1 MSAGR
6 SSTGISPR
14 PMLMGAPRNALRAF
28 NAGVSL
34 SCLCI
39 LAHRLLHLFRGL
51 VLSLT
56 CLVGVPSCGLATGS
70 WRTGRPAPH
79 RQIVSVC
86 LMLPEGFLCQ
96 GGFSPRHRQL
106 WGIGGTVRRR
116 VRRLHPHQG
125 EPAGYGTALTSWAS
139 RLTPT
144 ANWSPSMTDIR
155 CQRIRKNFFA
165 GLRAKSSCSRRQP
178 ERSRRPDLP
187 DFLPPKSWKQNWMD
201 LPPTRPLC
209 KRNFAK
215 YGGRKRNMTP
225 SARMWTHCWKGLMSR
240 IKNIDEST

>member
-1 MSAGR
+1 MAAGR

-14 PMLMGAPRNALRAF
+14 PILMGAPRNALRAF

-96 GGFSPRHRQL
+96 GTIRLCQPVKAYRFQYAFTERQIAHNGKRGKGTRSPHGL
-106 WGIGGTVRRR
+106 KD
-116 VRRLHPHQG
+116 
-125 EPAGYGTALTSWAS
+125 Y
-139 RLTPT
+139 PT
-144 ANWSPSMTDIR
+144 
-155 CQRIRKNFFA
+155 
-165 GLRAKSSCSRRQP
+165 
-178 ERSRRPDLP
+178 
-187 DFLPPKSWKQNWMD
+187 
-201 LPPTRPLC
+201 
-209 KRNFAK
+209 
-215 YGGRKRNMTP
+215 
-225 SARMWTHCWKGLMSR
+225 
-240 IKNIDEST
+240 

>member
-39 LAHRLLHLFRGL
+39 LAHRLPRLFRGL

-70 WRTGRPAPH
+70 WRTGRPAQR

-86 LMLPEGFLCQ
+86 LIL
-96 GGFSPRHRQL
+96 HR
-106 WGIGGTVRRR
+106 R
-116 VRRLHPHQG
+116 P
-125 EPAGYGTALTSWAS
+125 PAGLSLSRSYNGTPRGKGNTQRPAL
-139 RLTPT
+139 
-144 ANWSPSMTDIR
+144 D
-155 CQRIRKNFFA
+155 Q
-165 GLRAKSSCSRRQP
+165 LRSK
-178 ERSRRPDLP
+178 
-187 DFLPPKSWKQNWMD
+187 
-201 LPPTRPLC
+201 
-209 KRNFAK
+209 
-215 YGGRKRNMTP
+215 
-225 SARMWTHCWKGLMSR
+225 SR
-240 IKNIDEST
+240 IEIISFASSRPRRSSSTWGRG

>member
-1 MSAGR
+1 MAAGR

-39 LAHRLLHLFRGL
+39 LAHRLPHLFRGL

-56 CLVGVPSCGLATGS
+56 CLVGVPSCGLATGL

-96 GGFSPRHRQL
+96 GTIRLCQPVKAYRFRYAFTERQTAHNGKRGKGTRSPHGL
-106 WGIGGTVRRR
+106 K
-116 VRRLHPHQG
+116 
-125 EPAGYGTALTSWAS
+125 GY
-139 RLTPT
+139 PT
-144 ANWSPSMTDIR
+144 
-155 CQRIRKNFFA
+155 
-165 GLRAKSSCSRRQP
+165 
-178 ERSRRPDLP
+178 
-187 DFLPPKSWKQNWMD
+187 
-201 LPPTRPLC
+201 
-209 KRNFAK
+209 
-215 YGGRKRNMTP
+215 
-225 SARMWTHCWKGLMSR
+225 
-240 IKNIDEST
+240 

>member
-1 MSAGR
+1 MAAGR

-39 LAHRLLHLFRGL
+39 LAHRLPHLFRGL

-96 GGFSPRHRQL
+96 RTIGFVGLQKHINSGYAFAERQIAHNGKRGKGTRSPHGL
-106 WGIGGTVRRR
+106 KD
-116 VRRLHPHQG
+116 
-125 EPAGYGTALTSWAS
+125 Y
-139 RLTPT
+139 PT
-144 ANWSPSMTDIR
+144 
-155 CQRIRKNFFA
+155 
-165 GLRAKSSCSRRQP
+165 
-178 ERSRRPDLP
+178 
-187 DFLPPKSWKQNWMD
+187 
-201 LPPTRPLC
+201 
-209 KRNFAK
+209 
-215 YGGRKRNMTP
+215 
-225 SARMWTHCWKGLMSR
+225 
-240 IKNIDEST
+240 

>member
-1 MSAGR
+1 MAAGR

-39 LAHRLLHLFRGL
+39 LAHRLPHLFRGL

-96 GGFSPRHRQL
+96 GGDGKLYGKGLIQLVPNQLRSNPRME
-106 WGIGGTVRRR
+106 TMSFV
-116 VRRLHPHQG
+116 
-125 EPAGYGTALTSWAS
+125 SS
-139 RLTPT
+139 RL
-144 ANWSPSMTDIR
+144 R
-155 CQRIRKNFFA
+155 
-165 GLRAKSSCSRRQP
+165 KSSST
-178 ERSRRPDLP
+178 
-187 DFLPPKSWKQNWMD
+187 WKWGK
-201 LPPTRPLC
+201 P
-209 KRNFAK
+209 FA
-215 YGGRKRNMTP
+215 
-225 SARMWTHCWKGLMSR
+225 S
-240 IKNIDEST
+240 

>member
-1 MSAGR
+1 MAAGR

-39 LAHRLLHLFRGL
+39 LAHRLPHLFRGL
-51 VLSLT
+51 VLSLA

-96 GGFSPRHRQL
+96 GSWTPLPDRQ
-106 WGIGGTVRRR
+106 G
-116 VRRLHPHQG
+116 QG
-125 EPAGYGTALTSWAS
+125 KGAK
-139 RLTPT
+139 LTP
-144 ANWSPSMTDIR
+144 N
-155 CQRIRKNFFA
+155 NF
-165 GLRAKSSCSRRQP
+165 
-178 ERSRRPDLP
+178 RPAAP
-187 DFLPPKSWKQNWMD
+187 
-201 LPPTRPLC
+201 
-209 KRNFAK
+209 
-215 YGGRKRNMTP
+215 
-225 SARMWTHCWKGLMSR
+225 
-240 IKNIDEST
+240 

>member
-1 MSAGR
+1 MAAGR

-39 LAHRLLHLFRGL
+39 LAHRLPHLFRGL

-86 LMLPEGFLCQ
+86 LMLPKGFLCQ
-96 GGFSPRHRQL
+96 GVIQGTTWKGGNTQRLALNQL
-106 WGIGGTVRRR
+106 RSKFRMEIISFV
-116 VRRLHPHQG
+116 
-125 EPAGYGTALTSWAS
+125 SS
-139 RLTPT
+139 RL
-144 ANWSPSMTDIR
+144 
-155 CQRIRKNFFA
+155 RI
-165 GLRAKSSCSRRQP
+165 SS
-178 ERSRRPDLP
+178 
-187 DFLPPKSWKQNWMD
+187 
-201 LPPTRPLC
+201 
-209 KRNFAK
+209 
-215 YGGRKRNMTP
+215 
-225 SARMWTHCWKGLMSR
+225 
-240 IKNIDEST
+240 STKE

>member
-1 MSAGR
+1 MAAGR

-39 LAHRLLHLFRGL
+39 LAHRLPHLFRGL

-96 GGFSPRHRQL
+96 GGDGKLYGKGLIQFVPNQFRSNPR
-106 WGIGGTVRRR
+106 IETMSFV
-116 VRRLHPHQG
+116 
-125 EPAGYGTALTSWAS
+125 SS
-139 RLTPT
+139 RL
-144 ANWSPSMTDIR
+144 R
-155 CQRIRKNFFA
+155 
-165 GLRAKSSCSRRQP
+165 KSSST
-178 ERSRRPDLP
+178 
-187 DFLPPKSWKQNWMD
+187 WKWGK
-201 LPPTRPLC
+201 P
-209 KRNFAK
+209 FA
-215 YGGRKRNMTP
+215 
-225 SARMWTHCWKGLMSR
+225 S
-240 IKNIDEST
+240 